1 MTVGNTGCFNNHR
14 RSCLNVGCWNVHY
27 LVEAEGPVTTAST
40 RRGVS
45 VDHKINFLV
54 KELRRFEM
62 SITGVSET
70 KWFGQGV
77 YDVDG
82 FVMVH
87 SGRPVPGDSDLAIRN
102 EGVGIIMSPNAAA
115 AWRKSGENWRA
126 VSSRIVYVTVKLQDS
141 RSRKKLSV
149 SVTSVYA
156 PTYNS
161 VSGKEGHFL

>member
-1 MTVGNTGCFNNHR
+1 M
-14 RSCLNVGCWNVHY
+14 RS
-27 LVEAEGPVTTAST
+27 LVEVEGPVTTAST

-45 VDHKINFLV
+45 VDRKINFLV
-54 KELRRFEM
+54 EELRHFEM

-70 KWFGQGV
+70 KWFEQRI

-87 SGRPVPGDSDLAIRN
+87 SGQPLPGDSDLAIRN
-102 EGVGIIMSPNAAA
+102 EGVGIIMSPNVAA
-115 AWRKSGENWRA
+115 AWRKSGDNWRA
-126 VSSRIVYVTVKLQDS
+126 VGSRIVYVMVKLQDS

-149 SVTSVYA
+149 ISVYA

-161 VSGKEGHFL
+161 SQEQKDIFYDDLQ